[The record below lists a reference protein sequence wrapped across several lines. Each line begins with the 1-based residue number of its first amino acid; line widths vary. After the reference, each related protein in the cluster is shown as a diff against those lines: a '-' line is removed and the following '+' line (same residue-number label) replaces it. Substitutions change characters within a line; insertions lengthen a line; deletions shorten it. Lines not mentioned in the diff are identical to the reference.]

1 MLGQDTRRWRAVGG
15 EKLSATLALQGWNS
29 AQTEG
34 LGTDLEPYLW
44 KVLLSRG
51 RR

>member
-1 MLGQDTRRWRAVGG
+1 MLGQGTRRWRAEGG
-15 EKLSATLALQGWNS
+15 EKLSTTPPLQGWNS

-34 LGTDLEPYLW
+34 LGTDLEPYLR

-51 RR
+51 RQ